1 VNAWQDQRQETKMRA
16 VLTGLGVA
24 ALAAVTAVAQTP
36 VSFEAADVHVNPPTM
51 SPNQGVRPG
60 AIRNGV
66 YEIGN
71 ATMLDLIRIAYR
83 VEADKVLG
91 GPSWL
96 EVDKYNVFARVPPGL
111 DFETARP
118 LLATLLA
125 DRFKLVVR
133 EAKQDMNTWVLSEV
147 TPGSAKLL
155 RAQSVAI
162 APSCQGGADGPN
174 FKAACR
180 SQSMIGFLNGLPG
193 VARSYGVTAPIT
205 NNTNL
210 QGQWDFDIA
219 FTQDREQLKELGAK
233 GISLFDA
240 LEQQLGLK
248 LEQKTISTHTYTV
261 VSVNRTPTPNAAGI
275 EKILP
280 PRPAPEFEVVDVK
293 LSPPGDG
300 PMRAQIQPTGAINAT
315 RVPLREMINIAW
327 GLSGND
333 LVVGPKFIDE
343 TKYDLV
349 GKAFSGVNAQFVD
362 DEFLRRAVQKLI
374 VDRFKMTF
382 HFEERP
388 VPAYALL
395 AGGTHKMT
403 RADPAARTRCFNG
416 VPPGARD
423 PRQANPSR
431 GGLMTCQNATMAFFL
446 ERLRGAAGGYI
457 QAPPVDMTG
466 LEGGWDF
473 TLNWSAIGLFPGG
486 VNGMGGRAAGDGP
499 AGAAPSVPTG
509 AITLPEA
516 IESQL
521 GLKFE
526 MGRRPTRVLV
536 IDSISED
543 PGAN

>member
-1 VNAWQDQRQETKMRA
+1 MKSILM
-16 VLTGLGVA
+16 GLGVA
-24 ALAAVTAVAQTP
+24 ALAAATAMAQTP
-36 VSFEAADVHVNPPTM
+36 PAFEAADVHVNPPTL

-66 YEIGN
+66 YEVGN

-96 EVDKYNVFARVPPGL
+96 EVDKFNVFARVPAGI
-111 DFETARP
+111 DFEQARP

-133 EAKQDMNTWVLSEV
+133 EAKQDMKTWVLSEASR
-147 TPGSAKLL
+147 GSAKLL

-162 APSCQGGADGPN
+162 APSCQGQPEEGN
-174 FKAACR
+174 LKVACR
-180 SQSMIGFLNGLPG
+180 SQSMIGFLNGLPNA
-193 VARSYGVTAPIT
+193 ARTYGVTAPVT
-205 NNTNL
+205 DATGL
-210 QGQWDFDIA
+210 QGQWDFDVR
-219 FTQDREQLKELGAK
+219 FTQDKEQLRELGTK
-233 GISLFDA
+233 GISIFDA

-248 LEQKTISTHTYTV
+248 LEQKTISTQTFTV
-261 VSVNRTPTPNAAGI
+261 LSVNRTPTPNVAGI

-300 PMRAQIQPTGAINAT
+300 PTRAQIQPTGAINAT
-315 RVPLREMINIAW
+315 RVPLREMINIGW
-327 GLSGND
+327 GFNGTD

-343 TKYDLV
+343 TRYDIV
-349 GKAFSGVNAQFVD
+349 GKAFSGVDAQFVD

-374 VDRFKMTF
+374 VDRFKMKF

-388 VPAYALL
+388 VPAYALT
-395 AGGTHKMT
+395 AGSAVKMT
-403 RADPAARTRCFNG
+403 KADPDSRTRCFTG
-416 VPPGARD
+416 VPPGAKD

-431 GGLMTCQNATMAFFL
+431 GGLMTCQNATMPFFL

-457 QAPPVDMTG
+457 QAPAVDMTG
-466 LEGGWDF
+466 LDGGYDF

-486 VNGMGGRAAGDGP
+486 VNGIGGRAGGDGP
-499 AGAAPSVPTG
+499 AGAVPAAPTG

-521 GLKFE
+521 GLKLE
-526 MGRRPTRVLV
+526 MGRRPSRVLV

-543 PGAN
+543 PGGN